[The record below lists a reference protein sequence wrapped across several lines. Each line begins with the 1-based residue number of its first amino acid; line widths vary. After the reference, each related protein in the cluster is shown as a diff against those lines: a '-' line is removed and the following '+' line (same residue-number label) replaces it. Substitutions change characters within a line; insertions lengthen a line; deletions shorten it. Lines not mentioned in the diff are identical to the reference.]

1 MTELLTGNNRMV
13 WFVFRIRVGRS
24 MPDFVNGIFYTNF
37 ISHETKKKKKK
48 QEHIRTW
55 WLDPKICAVSCVVLE
70 MSWLIIAARRG
81 PILPR
86 GSRSQSVSI
95 AGGPHNMPFS
105 FKPRG
110 RHDETKQE
118 APRTPAH
125 ACPIKSKRSGG
136 SCAAAAC
143 LVSCSDVDETLIIL
157 CCRNYW
163 APISD
168 KISNVYIIQAL
179 FLFNNYGGN
188 NEINPK

>member
-95 AGGPHNMPFS
+95 AGGPHNMPFLLS
-105 FKPRG
+105 HVDGMMRPNKKPRAPPPMPVRSKVKG
-110 RHDETKQE
+110 AGDHVRRPPVSSLAPTSTK
-118 APRTPAH
+118 P
-125 ACPIKSKRSGG
+125 
-136 SCAAAAC
+136 
-143 LVSCSDVDETLIIL
+143 
-157 CCRNYW
+157 
-163 APISD
+163 
-168 KISNVYIIQAL
+168 
-179 FLFNNYGGN
+179 
-188 NEINPK
+188 